1 MTDTTMDDEKVISYD
16 DAIKRL
22 EEIVEQM
29 ESGKTGIDSLVAQL
43 KEARQLVQM
52 CKDKLLKTE
61 EEIRKLKIEN

>member
-1 MTDTTMDDEKVISYD
+1 MTMDKEKEISYD
-16 DAIKRL
+16 DAMKRL
-22 EEIVEQM
+22 EEIVVQM

-61 EEIRKLKIEN
+61 EEINKLTN

>member
-1 MTDTTMDDEKVISYD
+1 MTMDKEKEISYD
-16 DAIKRL
+16 DAMKRM
-22 EEIVEQM
+22 EEIVAQM

-61 EEIRKLKIEN
+61 EEINKLMN

>member
-1 MTDTTMDDEKVISYD
+1 MDKEKEISYD
-16 DAIKRL
+16 DAMKRL
-22 EEIVEQM
+22 EEIVAQM

-61 EEIRKLKIEN
+61 EEINKLMN

>member
-1 MTDTTMDDEKVISYD
+1 MDKEKEISYD
-16 DAIKRL
+16 DAMKRM
-22 EEIVEQM
+22 EEIVAQM

-61 EEIRKLKIEN
+61 EEINKLMN

>member
-1 MTDTTMDDEKVISYD
+1 MDDEKVISYD

-61 EEIRKLKIEN
+61 EEIRQLTIDN

>member
-1 MTDTTMDDEKVISYD
+1 MTMDKEKEISYD
-16 DAIKRL
+16 DAMKRL
-22 EEIVEQM
+22 EEIVVQM

-61 EEIRKLKIEN
+61 EEINKLMN

>member
-1 MTDTTMDDEKVISYD
+1 MDNEKVISYD
-16 DAIKRL
+16 DAMKRL
-22 EEIVEQM
+22 EEIVTQM

-61 EEIRKLKIEN
+61 EEINKLMN

>member
-1 MTDTTMDDEKVISYD
+1 MDKEKEISYD
-16 DAIKRL
+16 DAMKRL
-22 EEIVEQM
+22 EEIVVQM

-61 EEIRKLKIEN
+61 EEINKLMN